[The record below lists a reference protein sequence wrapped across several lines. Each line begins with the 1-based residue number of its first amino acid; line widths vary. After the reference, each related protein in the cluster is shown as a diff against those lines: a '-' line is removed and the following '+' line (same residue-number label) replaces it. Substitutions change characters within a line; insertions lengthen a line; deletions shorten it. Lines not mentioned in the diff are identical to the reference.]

1 MSRTHAAPSVAL
13 VGLDARA
20 VALVREAMD
29 TTVALHAPL
38 AYGDALAVLRKQR
51 PGAVIVSLDN
61 DPDAALVLGQAL
73 SGEFGGLTLLGLA
86 ARADAAR
93 LRVAMR
99 AGFRDVVVLPDDAA
113 TLRKAL
119 ARAQPLA
126 QDAHAGTVVAC
137 WGGKGG
143 VGTTFL
149 TVQLAAELSPVHR
162 TCLLD
167 FDFSMGDVA
176 AFLDL
181 AAPGG
186 PRGSAPTMSDLLRN
200 ADRLDERLLAS
211 LVTHHPS
218 RIHAV
223 PQPTAL
229 DQREE
234 PTDDAIARVLA
245 AASGAYQYVLVDCG
259 SRLDAATL
267 TTAAVADR
275 LMLVTTPDV
284 PSVRNTWR
292 RLQLLERADIDLGRV
307 HVVLNAWDPKLG
319 GVGPADIALHLKRPV
334 DAVIPYDRAV
344 VRCVNEGK
352 LLRGLDPRGPAA
364 QAIAAAV
371 SVVTGAEVPTAPA
384 ASGRPL
390 AWLFGGNRGE
400 GS

>member
-1 MSRTHAAPSVAL
+1 MSRTHPAPSVAL

-20 VALVREAMD
+20 VALVREAAGGGV
-29 TTVALHAPL
+29 TLHAPL
-38 AYGDALAVLRKQR
+38 AYADALGVLRKQR
-51 PGAVIVSLDN
+51 PGAVIVSLDS

-73 SGEFGGLTLLGLA
+73 AGEFGGLTLLGLA
-86 ARADAAR
+86 ARSDAAR

-99 AGFRDVVVLPDDAA
+99 AGFRDVVVLPDDAS
-113 TLRKAL
+113 TLQKAL
-119 ARAQPLA
+119 ARAHPLA
-126 QDAHAGTVVAC
+126 QEAHAGTVVAC

-149 TVQLAAELSPVHR
+149 TVQLAAEMSPVHR

-181 AAPGG
+181 GSPGG
-186 PRGSAPTMSDLLRN
+186 RAGGPTMSDLLRN

-234 PTDDAIARVLA
+234 PADDAIARVLA
-245 AASGAYQYVLVDCG
+245 AASSAYQYVLVDCG
-259 SRLDAATL
+259 SRLDGATL

-334 DAVIPYDRAV
+334 EAVIPYDRAV
-344 VRCVNEGK
+344 LRSVNEGK
-352 LLRGLDPRGPAA
+352 LLRALDPRSPAA
-364 QAIAAAV
+364 QAIASSV
-371 SVVTGAEVPTAPA
+371 SVVTGAEVPAAPA
-384 ASGRPL
+384 TSGRPL
-390 AWLFGGNRGE
+390 AWLFGGTRGE

>member
-1 MSRTHAAPSVAL
+1 MKRTHPAPSVAL
-13 VGLDARA
+13 VGLDARG
-20 VALVREAMD
+20 VALVRGALD
-29 TTVALHAPL
+29 ARIALHAPL
-38 AYGDALAVLRKQR
+38 AYTDALTVLRKQR
-51 PGAVIVSLDN
+51 PGAVIVSLDA
-61 DPDAALVLGQAL
+61 DADAALLVGQAL
-73 SGEFGGLTLLGLA
+73 SQEFSGLTLVGLA
-86 ARADAAR
+86 DRADGAR

-113 TLRKAL
+113 SLQRAL
-119 ARAQPLA
+119 AGAHPLA
-126 QDAHAGTVVAC
+126 QDSHAGTVVAC

-181 AAPGG
+181 AGG
-186 PRGSAPTMSDLLRN
+186 GGARGGAPTVSDLLRN

-211 LVTHHPS
+211 LVTHHAS

-234 PTDDAIARVLA
+234 PADDAIARVLA
-245 AASGAYQYVLVDCG
+245 AASSAYQYVLVDCG
-259 SRLDAATL
+259 SRLDGATL

-292 RLQLLERADIDLGRV
+292 RLQLLERADIDLTRV

-334 DAVIPYDRAV
+334 EAVIPHDRTAL
-344 VRCVNEGK
+344 RSVNEGK
-352 LLRGLDPRGPAA
+352 LLRSLDARSPAA

-371 SVVTGAEVPTAPA
+371 GVITGAEVPAAPA
-384 ASGRPL
+384 GGTSPL
-390 AWLFGGNRGE
+390 GWLLGKRGE
-400 GS
+400 GR

>member
-1 MSRTHAAPSVAL
+1 MPRTHAAPSVAL

-20 VALVREAMD
+20 AALVRESVDASL
-29 TTVALHAPL
+29 TLHAPL
-38 AYGDALAVLRKQR
+38 AYGDALTVLRKQR
-51 PGAVIVSLDN
+51 PGAVIVSLDS

-73 SGEFGGLTLLGLA
+73 SGEFGGLTLVGLA
-86 ARADAAR
+86 ARSDTAR

-113 TLRKAL
+113 SLRKLL
-119 ARAQPLA
+119 ASAQPLA
-126 QDAHAGTVVAC
+126 QDSHAGTVVAC

-149 TVQLAAELSPVHR
+149 TVQLAAEMSPVHR

-186 PRGSAPTMSDLLRN
+186 RTGTPTMSDLLRN

-211 LVTHHPS
+211 LVTHHAS

-223 PQPTAL
+223 PQPSAL
-229 DQREE
+229 DQRED

-259 SRLDAATL
+259 SRLDGATL

-292 RLQLLERADIDLGRV
+292 RLQLLERAEVDLGRV
-307 HVVLNAWDPKLG
+307 HVVLNAWDPKVG

-334 DAVIPYDRAV
+334 EAVIPYDRAV
-344 VRCVNEGK
+344 LRSVNEGK
-352 LLRGLDPRGPAA
+352 LLRTLDPRSPAA
-364 QAIAAAV
+364 QAIAASV
-371 SVVTGAEVPTAPA
+371 SVVTGAEVPAAPV

-390 AWLFGGNRGE
+390 AWLFGGTRGE